1 MKHLIIVL
9 CLLCCFSVKAEN
21 SVSIDQQKTVGKF
34 TADNAL
40 HTGYKID
47 TSMDF
52 STGMAG
58 ANFGLY
64 SIARGTGNQGGWG
77 VHDIVGVH
85 GTAVKNGIM
94 WSAGGHFDI
103 YDTAPGGTAIGVNIE
118 LPQTQIGTNTI
129 GINIQPHAG
138 AKNLTAI
145 QIQNPESFKYSLY
158 APNASIVF
166 GQVDAVPF
174 GMRFNKERQSLEF
187 FRAIGLNDETLVH
200 VIDMTFERAIQQGK

>member
-1 MKHLIIVL
+1 MKKLLFAI
-9 CLLCCFSVKAEN
+9 CLLCSFSSNAEN

-166 GQVDAVPF
+166 GQVDDALF
-174 GMRFNKERQSLEF
+174 GMRFNQITQALEF
-187 FRAIGLNDETLVH
+187 FRNVGQKDELRVGE
-200 VIDMTFERAIQQGK
+200 IKMDFGQASF